1 MLLAVHHLY
10 PSLRPYTA
18 PFFQL
23 SYYQASQGVYVQGW
37 DDIYFV
43 ASSAIAFTAIR
54 AIVIDWVLR
63 PIAMHAGLKRKASV
77 RFAEQGWMWLYYA
90 FFWTFGMVRT
100 ILLNRVPAPDTDRR
114 SSTFGRTPTT
124 GWILP
129 PSGMSGLLAASQARS
144 SGISWRSF
152 RSGCNRFLSS
162 TSRSGE
168 KTTIKCSPI
177 TS

>member
-10 PSLRPYTA
+10 PSLSPYTA

-54 AIVIDWVLR
+54 AIAIDWVLR
-63 PIAMHAGLKRKASV
+63 PIALRTGLKRKASI

-90 FFWTFGMVRT
+90 FFWTFGMVR
-100 ILLNRVPAPDTDRR
+100 I
-114 SSTFGRTPTT
+114 
-124 GWILP
+124 I
-129 PSGMSGLLAASQARS
+129 SQS
-144 SGISWRSF
+144 VV
-152 RSGCNRFLSS
+152 RFSVLTVDLVCLVSIQPLDGFQ
-162 TSRSGE
+162 RHLG
-168 KTTIKCSPI
+168 
-177 TS
+177 

>member
-23 SYYQASQGVYVQGW
+23 SYYQASQGIYVQGW

-100 ILLNRVPAPDTDRR
+100 IPLVVWLL
-114 SSTFGRTPTT
+114 RTLTV
-124 GWILP
+124 GVVHLVELQ
-129 PSGMSGLLAASQARS
+129 SLDEFCRHLG
-144 SGISWRSF
+144 
-152 RSGCNRFLSS
+152 
-162 TSRSGE
+162 
-168 KTTIKCSPI
+168 
-177 TS
+177 